1 MVDTKVKGLTVVI
14 TGGSSGIGLET
25 ARLFLKE
32 GARVAICGRDANRLE
47 NARLDLGGEASKLMS
62 FQCDVLDKEQVNEF
76 ARAVGE
82 KFGGADIL
90 INNAGQA
97 RVATFAEASDD
108 DWRAEFELKLF
119 SVIYPTR
126 AFLPMLEKSGVPAI
140 VCSNALLARQ
150 PEPHLVLTSSARA
163 AILNMVRSLANEL
176 APKGIRVNSILIG
189 IVESGQLH
197 RRHEAQAK
205 DGESW
210 DAWSSAL
217 ARARKIPL
225 GRLGL
230 SGEAANAIFF
240 LASPMASYI
249 TGTAIDVSGGLSRN
263 V

>member
-32 GARVAICGRDANRLE
+32 DARVAICGRDANRLE

-217 ARARKIPL
+217 ARAREIPL

>member
-150 PEPHLVLTSSARA
+150 PAPHLVLTSSARA
-163 AILNMVRSLANEL
+163 AILNMVRSLANEF

-210 DAWSSAL
+210 AAWSSAL

-225 GRLGL
+225 GRVGL

>member
-1 MVDTKVKGLTVVI
+1 MDTKVKGLTVVI

>member
-62 FQCDVLDKEQVNEF
+62 FQCDVLDREQVNEF

-97 RVATFAEASDD
+97 RVATFAEANDD

-119 SVIYPTR
+119 
-126 AFLPMLEKSGVPAI
+126 FL
-140 VCSNALLARQ
+140 
-150 PEPHLVLTSSARA
+150 
-163 AILNMVRSLANEL
+163 
-176 APKGIRVNSILIG
+176 
-189 IVESGQLH
+189 
-197 RRHEAQAK
+197 
-205 DGESW
+205 
-210 DAWSSAL
+210 
-217 ARARKIPL
+217 
-225 GRLGL
+225 
-230 SGEAANAIFF
+230 
-240 LASPMASYI
+240 
-249 TGTAIDVSGGLSRN
+249 
-263 V
+263 

>member
-1 MVDTKVKGLTVVI
+1 MVDTKVEGLTVVI

-47 NARLDLGGEASKLMS
+47 TARLNLGGEASKLMS

-82 KFGGADIL
+82 NFGGADIL

-163 AILNMVRSLANEL
+163 AILNMVRSLANEF

-197 RRHEAQAK
+197 RRHLAQAK

-225 GRLGL
+225 GRVGL

>member
-62 FQCDVLDKEQVNEF
+62 FQCDVLDREQVNEF

-163 AILNMVRSLANEL
+163 AILNMVRSLANEF

-197 RRHEAQAK
+197 RRHQAQAK

-225 GRLGL
+225 GRVGL

>member
-1 MVDTKVKGLTVVI
+1 MDTNVKGLSVVI

-32 GARVAICGRDANRLE
+32 GARVSICGRDAERLE
-47 NARLDLGGEASKLMS
+47 NACLDLGGEASNLMS
-62 FQCDVLDKEQVNEF
+62 FQCDVLNKIQVNEF
-76 ARAVGE
+76 ARTVAE
-82 KFGGADIL
+82 KFGEVDIL
-90 INNAGQA
+90 VNNAGQG
-97 RVATFAEASDD
+97 RVATFTEASDD
-108 DWRAEFELKLF
+108 DWRDEFELKLF
-119 SVIYPTR
+119 SVIHPTR
-126 AFLPMLEKSGVPAI
+126 AFLPMLEKSNVPSI

-150 PEPHLVLTSSARA
+150 PEPHMVLTSSARA
-163 AILNMVRSLANEL
+163 AILNMVRSLANEF

-189 IVESGQLH
+189 IIESGQLH

-210 DAWSSAL
+210 DEWSVEL
-217 ARARKIPL
+217 ARKRAVPL

-230 SGEAANAIFF
+230 SVEAANAIFF

-249 TGTAIDVSGGLSRN
+249 TGTTIDVSGGLSRN

>member
-62 FQCDVLDKEQVNEF
+62 FQCDVLDREQVNEF

-163 AILNMVRSLANEL
+163 AILNMVRSLANEF

>member
-1 MVDTKVKGLTVVI
+1 VDTNVKGLSVVI

-32 GARVAICGRDANRLE
+32 GARVSICGRDAERLQ
-47 NARLDLGGEASKLMS
+47 NACLDLGGEASNLMS
-62 FQCDVLDKEQVNEF
+62 FQCDVLNKKQVTEF
-76 ARAVGE
+76 ARAVAE
-82 KFGGADIL
+82 KFGEVDIL
-90 INNAGQA
+90 INNAGQG
-97 RVATFAEASDD
+97 RVATFTEASDD
-108 DWRAEFELKLF
+108 DWRDEFELKLF
-119 SVIYPTR
+119 SVIHPTR
-126 AFLPMLEKSGVPAI
+126 AFLPMLEKSNVPSI

-150 PEPHLVLTSSARA
+150 PEPHMVLTSSARA
-163 AILNMVRSLANEL
+163 AVLNMVCSLANEF

-189 IVESGQLH
+189 IIESGQLH

-210 DAWSSAL
+210 DEWSVEL
-217 ARARKIPL
+217 ARKRAVPL

-230 SGEAANAIFF
+230 SVEAANAIFF

-249 TGTAIDVSGGLSRN
+249 TGTTIDVSGGLSRN